1 MLKKVMAVAALAGA
15 AALTAT
21 PAAADVCVT
30 VHLEVNE
37 TVVDQ
42 AQCVPV

>member
-1 MLKKVMAVAALAGA
+1 MLKKVLAVAALAGA
-15 AALTAT
+15 AAFTAP
-21 PAAADVCVT
+21 PASAEVCVT

-42 AQCVPV
+42 AQCV